1 MQAVTVGEIATEF
14 AQKLFQ
20 ADQYTD
26 YLYYYGL
33 SVQTAEAMAE
43 WCHARI
49 RKELG
54 YGDQEPT
61 TIREMLQQRYQG
73 SRLVLAG
80 RNKTTLAEGARCWV
94 SGFRNSWPT
103 YAAEY

>member
-1 MQAVTVGEIATEF
+1 MSSPWQAVTVGEVATEF
-14 AQKLFQ
+14 AQKLFK

-54 YGDQEPT
+54 YGDLEPD
-61 TIREMLQQRYQG
+61 TIREVLQQALPG
-73 SRLVLAG
+73 ISL
-80 RNKTTLAEGARCWV
+80 
-94 SGFRNSWPT
+94 
-103 YAAEY
+103 